1 MGPVSRHLPVASRH
15 VIVRFSLKLAVFL
28 IICGLQTRSGGPNPF
43 FEGTALAA
51 ALCVVLALH
60 ARERPMGHR
69 STTGTRPLPSAWFP
83 ASAAACPNSDDI
95 TGSGI
100 PT

>member
-1 MGPVSRHLPVASRH
+1 MDPVSRHLPEASRH

-43 FEGTALAA
+43 FEVAALAA

-60 ARERPMGHR
+60 ARERPMGTSLNYWDEAVVFGLVSR
-69 STTGTRPLPSAWFP
+69 L
-83 ASAAACPNSDDI
+83 
-95 TGSGI
+95 GSGV
-100 PT
+100 PEVG